1 MGPSTMQRTILA
13 SLLLFS
19 PAVFAGTSVDINKAD
34 AATLA
39 QSLDGVGIARA
50 QAIVEWREQHGPFRA
65 ADDLISVKGIG
76 KAMVEKNREFIQVEA
91 PSKKGSAKGG

>member
-1 MGPSTMQRTILA
+1 MQRSILA
-13 SLLLFS
+13 TVLLFS
-19 PAVFAGTSVDINKAD
+19 PAVFAGTPVDINKAD
-34 AATLA
+34 APTLA

-65 ADDLISVKGIG
+65 ADDLTSVKGIG

-91 PSKKGSAKGG
+91 PSKKGAAKGG